1 MAGTAIGFVE
11 TRGLVAVIEAA
22 DAMLKSADVTFVGYE
37 QIGSGLTS
45 VVVQGE
51 VAAVQAAVDAGAAA
65 ARAVGELVS
74 TNVIAR
80 PHEEIGK
87 VLPGGAPGSS

>member
-1 MAGTAIGFVE
+1 MARQAVGFVE

-22 DAMLKSADVTFVGYE
+22 DAMLKSAQVRFVGCE
-37 QIGSGLTS
+37 PIGSGIVS
-45 VVVQGE
+45 VVVEGE
-51 VAAVQAAVDAGAAA
+51 VAAVQAAVDAGATA

-80 PHEEIGK
+80 PHEELDK
-87 VLPGGAPGSS
+87 VLPHGS

>member
-1 MAGTAIGFVE
+1 MARQAIGFVE
-11 TRGLVAVIEAA
+11 TRGLIAVIEAA
-22 DAMLKSADVTFVGYE
+22 DAMLKSADVRFVGYE
-37 QIGSGLTS
+37 QIGSGIVS
-45 VVVQGE
+45 AVVEGN

-80 PHEEIGK
+80 PHEETGK
-87 VLPGGAPGSS
+87 ILPRGS